1 MAAARGSLKGSPR
14 ESPAPMSGAGP
25 KGGAQGNDK
34 GPGERR
40 FIFAFLASVDRFL
53 PFFGFFIADLDS
65 PILFRA
71 LLIFPLADGF
81 KPPLERLG

>member
-1 MAAARGSLKGSPR
+1 
-14 ESPAPMSGAGP
+14 
-25 KGGAQGNDK
+25 
-34 GPGERR
+34 
-40 FIFAFLASVDRFL
+40 L